1 MGSCSPDIDAANA
14 MAPLIMVL
22 MILFGGFYIHCYV
35 ISDSLKIV
43 VIYIESICIIIKY
56 IHSLSLSLS
65 VSKSLLLIIPNLKC
79 SKLEEVQ
86 CFKTMNCEWTKY
98 DETTLEKI
106 DEELDELEGN
116 GPLFLMEIA
125 PSHSIESEVVW
136 NEMSR
141 MSLFAILVAAVMMM
155 ALYQCWTM
163 REAKDGYI
171 ELSD

>member
-1 MGSCSPDIDAANA
+1 
-14 MAPLIMVL
+14 
-22 MILFGGFYIHCYV
+22 
-35 ISDSLKIV
+35 
-43 VIYIESICIIIKY
+43 
-56 IHSLSLSLS
+56 
-65 VSKSLLLIIPNLKC
+65 
-79 SKLEEVQ
+79 
-86 CFKTMNCEWTKY
+86 MNCEWTKY

-116 GPLFLMEIA
+116 GPLFLMDIA